1 MIFEITVT
9 APDGQQRSHTV
20 RLSRAG
26 ETLVCKVDDAEVS
39 LDVATRE
46 NGVLSL
52 VVVDADGRSRSYEV
66 RRDQDRIGVNGHIY
80 LAEVRDPRSLRARR
94 RAADSASGPR
104 KVTALMPG
112 KIVRILLAEG
122 DPVDAGQGIVVIEAM
137 KMQNEMRSPK
147 AGIVK
152 RIAVAEG
159 AAVNPGE
166 ILAIV
171 E

>member
-1 MIFEITVT
+1 MTFEITVT
-9 APDGQQRSHTV
+9 APDGRPRNHTV
-20 RLSRAG
+20 QLSRTG
-26 ETLVCKVDDAEVS
+26 EQLVCKIDDVDVS
-39 LDVATRE
+39 LDVVMRE
-46 NGVLSL
+46 SGVLSL
-52 VVVDADGRSRSYEV
+52 VIADADGRDRSYEV

-94 RAADSASGPR
+94 RAADSAGGPR
-104 KVTALMPG
+104 KVTAPMPG

-122 DPVDAGQGIVVIEAM
+122 DRVEAGQGIVVIEAM

-152 RIAVAEG
+152 KIAVAEG

-166 ILAIV
+166 TLAVV